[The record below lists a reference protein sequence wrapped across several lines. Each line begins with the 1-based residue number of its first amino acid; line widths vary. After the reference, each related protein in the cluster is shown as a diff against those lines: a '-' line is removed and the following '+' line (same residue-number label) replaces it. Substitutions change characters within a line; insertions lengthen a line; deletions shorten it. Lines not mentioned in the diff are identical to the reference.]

1 MLLSSTC
8 LCTNTLPHHDACR
21 QLRERMAADREAA
34 VEAERTS
41 AHKRLADAA
50 ERYEAS
56 AQQAR
61 MRLAAEHDR
70 RLAEQEDAARAQR
83 YEFEI
88 RFHTLNQ
95 KTLAKKCPSLTA
107 CAHRAH
113 RSTAPLCMHGSSCKL
128 LVQARADR
136 RAVQSASS
144 GGGGGGG
151 ARHRH
156 CGGA

>member
-1 MLLSSTC
+1 MQEQMLLSSTC

-83 YEFEI
+83 YEFESK
-88 RFHTLNQ
+88 NSSQ
-95 KTLAKKCPSLTA
+95 KVSEPDSL
-107 CAHRAH
+107 R
-113 RSTAPLCMHGSSCKL
+113 SSCTPIYSTFVHAWIKL
-128 LVQARADR
+128 QTV
-136 RAVQSASS
+136 
-144 GGGGGGG
+144 G
-151 ARHRH
+151 A
-156 CGGA
+156 GES